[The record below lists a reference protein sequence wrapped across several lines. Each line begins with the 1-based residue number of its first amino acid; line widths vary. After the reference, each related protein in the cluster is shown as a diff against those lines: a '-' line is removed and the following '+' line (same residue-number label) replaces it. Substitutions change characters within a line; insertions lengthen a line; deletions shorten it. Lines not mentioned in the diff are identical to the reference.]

1 MLQLRTLWLMAFYVL
16 GVSPE
21 IVKFSEWCELQYF
34 KPDPVADAML
44 HCGERQTASGV
55 LSVVCAIG
63 DARGP
68 RSGYLH
74 ACGDDSKVVR

>member
-44 HCGERQTASGV
+44 HCGERQTA
-55 LSVVCAIG
+55 
-63 DARGP
+63 
-68 RSGYLH
+68 
-74 ACGDDSKVVR
+74 